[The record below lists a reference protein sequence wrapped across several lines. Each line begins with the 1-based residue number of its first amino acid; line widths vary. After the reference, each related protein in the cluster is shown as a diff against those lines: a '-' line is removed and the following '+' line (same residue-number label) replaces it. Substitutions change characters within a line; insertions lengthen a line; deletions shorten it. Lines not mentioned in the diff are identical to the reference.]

1 MESPVQITWDDV
13 PKTHAVEDLIRRKAA
28 ELERYFDRIVGC
40 RISLRAPHRHSRTNG
55 EYYHVT
61 LEVSVPGSDVVVGKD
76 PGDSGSHGDLGTAIR
91 DAFRTAKRLLQD
103 RKRKLRHESKVVV
116 GPPHGR
122 VLRLFDYEGYGFLA
136 GPDGQEVYFHR
147 NSVLH
152 GAFDALRVG
161 DEVRFAAVRGENGL
175 QATTVAPT
183 SRHLLPRDMPA

>member
-13 PKTHAVEDLIRRKAA
+13 PKTPAVEGLIRRKAA

-40 RISLRAPHRHSRTNG
+40 RIAVRAPHRHRRNNG

-61 LEVSVPGSDVVVGKD
+61 LEISVPGGDVVVGKD
-76 PGDSGSHGDLGTAIR
+76 PGQLDSHDDLGTAIR

-103 RKRKLRHESKVVV
+103 HKRKLRREVKVAI

-122 VLRLFDYEGYGFLA
+122 VVRLFQYEGYGFLA
-136 GPDGQEVYFHR
+136 ADDGQEVYFHR
-147 NSVLH
+147 NAVLH
-152 GAFDALRVG
+152 GAFDTLRIG
-161 DEVRFAAVRGENGL
+161 DEVRFAAERGENGL

-183 SRHLLPRDMPA
+183 SRHLMPREMPA